1 MFLLAGRDFC
11 RAYEALP
18 VPVPGVTVAD
28 WGKHRHPVFRFGK
41 PVGSNGF
48 VDDRE
53 AYVGHPQWR
62 DQPLG
67 GLYWRLVLGRDFP
80 SSDVNRRLKTD
91 PRSASNVDPSVA
103 ACTDASVALA
113 PA

>member
-1 MFLLAGRDFC
+1 MR
-11 RAYEALP
+11 E
-18 VPVPGVTVAD
+18 
-28 WGKHRHPVFRFGK
+28 

-80 SSDVNRRLKTD
+80 SSEQEKRE
-91 PRSASNVDPSVA
+91 A
-103 ACTDASVALA
+103 AARKAA
-113 PA
+113 EAA

>member
-1 MFLLAGRDFC
+1 MSGDGGDDLRLSPHHRG
-11 RAYEALP
+11 
-18 VPVPGVTVAD
+18 AD
-28 WGKHRHPVFRFGK
+28 RNWGKHRHLVYRFGK

-67 GLYWRLVLGRDFP
+67 GGLYWRLVLGRDFP
-80 SSDVNRRLKTD
+80 SSEQEMREAAARKV
-91 PRSASNVDPSVA
+91 SAAEA
-103 ACTDASVALA
+103 A
-113 PA
+113 